1 MKKLKQ
7 NKPLQ
12 YFLGAILFI
21 LLSCYLP
28 QQILF
33 WKLCTEQDQNIPP
46 NTEVLVSACKKPGAR
61 GVPDGETLFVREV
74 RTGKM
79 YLLDLRTSEK
89 RKVPND
95 PLLLDKGIFLSSD
108 LVWLEGSLVRPGK
121 SGYRPHYILDLV
133 DGKRYELLDLDTLP
147 RLEGGKFNPKNYI
160 YIQSAQYI
168 YIHHSKN
175 TLVALSADFRTNP
188 NGRVVFS
195 DPAEEL
201 VQLAKSFNINYEII
215 DFKLND
221 TDVPSPTNKY
231 YAGFDGIYLT
241 ETNQRIPVNA
251 GMFGYFRGWY
261 YDESGVV
268 VQDSGDYLLTLPG
281 ISNVYYIPSPILKL
295 NLP

>member
-7 NKPLQ
+7 NKPLR
-12 YFLGAILFI
+12 YVLGAILFI

-33 WKLCTEQDQNIPP
+33 WKLCTEQDQDIPP

-74 RTGKM
+74 RTGRM
-79 YLLDLRTSEK
+79 YLLDLRTDEK

-95 PLLLDKGIFLSSD
+95 PLLLDKGIFLSSNF
-108 LVWLEGSLVRPGK
+108 VWLEGSLVRPGK

-175 TLVALSADFRTNP
+175 TLIALSTDFRTNP

-221 TDVPSPTNKY
+221 TDV
-231 YAGFDGIYLT
+231 LT